1 MIEETTNVT
10 AGNLEKLYS
19 ASFSIVDAVNKDAIP
34 AAAKTWLDEGMLNL
48 DEMIRQNQ
56 TSSYSLCSSSQE
68 NTDINVVARPEKRK
82 LTDDEKET
90 QKELRENAKRARE
103 AEKERK
109 TLEKDKKKSEMARR
123 REEKEKDKETRKIE
137 REISA
142 ATNSK
147 CELYTFC
154 HVGKTVIDTWHGLE
168 AELSVLYVE
177 RKIDNQLKIDTS
189 LGTRIEWR
197 RKCVELREDDSG
209 RSERFEYSSTQNLFA
224 VVVPAETLKD
234 VISSNTL
241 SDFIIEQKSG
251 FQNGGRCTMLIVSF
265 GRAEIAKKKK
275 LHNLSLQIYEQHRAQ
290 IVQIETI
297 AELALFTAQYLRSL
311 ARQEKKKLD
320 AGSDGGG
327 GGGAGG
333 AGGHK
338 LQYQGDK
345 GIVIGS
351 RSEIVTDWWSKM
363 LTTIDRLSD
372 AQRRAILE
380 LIPDPIA
387 AIDKYSKMDYSLAI
401 QEIGELVAENGRRV
415 GPSMAHRILT
425 MLTDETGNSVVE

>member
-1 MIEETTNVT
+1 
-10 AGNLEKLYS
+10 
-19 ASFSIVDAVNKDAIP
+19 
-34 AAAKTWLDEGMLNL
+34 
-48 DEMIRQNQ
+48 
-56 TSSYSLCSSSQE
+56 
-68 NTDINVVARPEKRK
+68 
-82 LTDDEKET
+82 
-90 QKELRENAKRARE
+90 
-103 AEKERK
+103 
-109 TLEKDKKKSEMARR
+109 
-123 REEKEKDKETRKIE
+123 
-137 REISA
+137 
-142 ATNSK
+142 
-147 CELYTFC
+147 
-154 HVGKTVIDTWHGLE
+154 
-168 AELSVLYVE
+168 
-177 RKIDNQLKIDTS
+177 
-189 LGTRIEWR
+189 
-197 RKCVELREDDSG
+197 
-209 RSERFEYSSTQNLFA
+209 
-224 VVVPAETLKD
+224 
-234 VISSNTL
+234 
-241 SDFIIEQKSG
+241 
-251 FQNGGRCTMLIVSF
+251 MLIVSF

-345 GIVIGS
+345 VGSWREICRNLVSTRHFFFLKHKRGIVIGS

>member
-1 MIEETTNVT
+1 
-10 AGNLEKLYS
+10 
-19 ASFSIVDAVNKDAIP
+19 
-34 AAAKTWLDEGMLNL
+34 
-48 DEMIRQNQ
+48 
-56 TSSYSLCSSSQE
+56 
-68 NTDINVVARPEKRK
+68 
-82 LTDDEKET
+82 
-90 QKELRENAKRARE
+90 
-103 AEKERK
+103 
-109 TLEKDKKKSEMARR
+109 
-123 REEKEKDKETRKIE
+123 
-137 REISA
+137 
-142 ATNSK
+142 
-147 CELYTFC
+147 
-154 HVGKTVIDTWHGLE
+154 
-168 AELSVLYVE
+168 
-177 RKIDNQLKIDTS
+177 
-189 LGTRIEWR
+189 
-197 RKCVELREDDSG
+197 
-209 RSERFEYSSTQNLFA
+209 
-224 VVVPAETLKD
+224 
-234 VISSNTL
+234 
-241 SDFIIEQKSG
+241 
-251 FQNGGRCTMLIVSF
+251 MLIVSF